1 MVTPKNSLNCIPK
14 NKPKPDPNCEVP
26 RKPIYLNLTF
36 KGHQP
41 LNDAHYKLKSAL
53 RRTYPP
59 AQLRLIPST
68 RGINLDKG
76 QRSQLENSA
85 SYVIYQFTCS
95 CGDIYV
101 GRTDRQLTQRMSVHI
116 PKWLKSSMLSGSP
129 KHQPS
134 NRNPSSSIAKHI
146 SETGHTVDPISPFQ
160 PLLRNLNSKLLAF
173 SEAMLIRLRN
183 PPLCSQKVLTQS
195 IHLPWSWL
203 YNSFVFLFQLEIHHL
218 SVKLEVENWL
228 EHWRAVSFCLE
239 LFSSAHQRSLVGT
252 ESATSLLESQS
263 LTAVLFFID
272 NCTEIL
278 ILLTVL
284 TQTSK

>member
-1 MVTPKNSLNCIPK
+1 M
-14 NKPKPDPNCEVP
+14 P
-26 RKPIYLNLTF
+26 RKPIYLNLAF
-36 KGHQP
+36 KGDQP

-53 RRTYPP
+53 RRTYPS

-85 SYVIYQFTCS
+85 SHVIYQFTCS
-95 CGDIYV
+95 CGDIYI
-101 GRTDRQLTQRMSVHI
+101 GRTDRQLTQRMSEHI
-116 PKWLKSSMLSGSP
+116 PKWLKRSMLLGSP

-146 SETGHTVDPISPFQ
+146 LATGHTVDPISSFQ

-195 IHLPWSWL
+195 IHLPW
-203 YNSFVFLFQLEIHHL
+203 F
-218 SVKLEVENWL
+218 
-228 EHWRAVSFCLE
+228 
-239 LFSSAHQRSLVGT
+239 
-252 ESATSLLESQS
+252 
-263 LTAVLFFID
+263 
-272 NCTEIL
+272 
-278 ILLTVL
+278 
-284 TQTSK
+284 